1 MAHGVTA
8 HGRIFRTS
16 VLSCGAAAFALTL
29 TACTS
34 SGDGDGDA
42 NRDAS
47 RDAAA
52 SGLTAAELDLLTRS
66 GNHPRDD
73 AVLHH
78 AETRLIAACMTERGF
93 RYEVD
98 AFVPPS
104 GSPEERQLNLEERR
118 TEGYGLHR
126 QYTTGKPAASPT
138 LSASPESGKRG
149 KRGKSLTNDQY
160 VARLSTEKAAA
171 YMRALRGGKTDLRAM
186 RFGRERTITFSEAG
200 CEAESRKRLFGEL
213 DDWAAATYLPQ
224 NLNSSLTDVVTADAK
239 YTAAMRDWRTC
250 MAGKGHRYRTPDEAA
265 ERLKAEYQE
274 QGATQSL
281 RRREIGVAVA
291 DGTCAARLRIPSVVL
306 SLRKQ
311 YANSLPEADRSR
323 LRQATRI
330 WTRALDRAG
339 APD

>member
-8 HGRIFRTS
+8 HGRAFRTS
-16 VLSCGAAAFALTL
+16 VLSWGAAALVLASA
-29 TACTS
+29 ACTS
-34 SGDGDGDA
+34 SGDGGA
-42 NRDAS
+42 NRGANGE
-47 RDAAA
+47 ANGPTAA

-104 GSPEERQLNLEERR
+104 GSPQERQVNLEERR

-126 QYTTGKPAASPT
+126 LYATGKDPASPA
-138 LSASPESGKRG
+138 LSASPENGN
-149 KRGKSLTNDQY
+149 RGKSPTNDQY

-171 YMRALRGGKTDLRAM
+171 YMHALRGGKTDLRAM
-186 RFGRERTITFSEAG
+186 RFGRERTITFPEVG

-213 DDWAAATYLPQ
+213 DDWAVATYLPQ
-224 NLNSSLTDVVTADAK
+224 NLNSSLTDVVTADAE
-239 YTAAMRDWRTC
+239 YTAAMRDWRKC
-250 MAGKGHRYRTPDEAA
+250 MVGKGHRYRTPDEAA
-265 ERLKAEYQE
+265 ERLKAEYRK
-274 QGATQSL
+274 QGATEGL
-281 RRREIGVAVA
+281 RRREIDVAVA

-306 SLRKQ
+306 SLRKR
-311 YANSLPEADRSR
+311 YAHSLPEADRSR
-323 LRQATRI
+323 LRQATEI

-339 APD
+339 TPD